1 MQRGSVGAKK
11 LRAGAILFG
20 VLWLLLGCSAV
31 FPQTAQENA
40 WNILQKG
47 LRDQNTN
54 RRAAAVT
61 ALGLIRNDP
70 KAIESAEGAL
80 NDKKPVVRAAAATA
94 LGQMDARSS
103 IPLLKESLADKDNR
117 VFFAAADSLLSW
129 GDPAGYDVY
138 YEILTGERKSGQN
151 WIGEKKRLIAD
162 ERAMVLLALGVG
174 IGFAPYAGY
183 GWMVWEELAK
193 DYGTPVRI
201 NALKKLGNDPDP
213 RIGEALIKAAFDK
226 HWTVRV
232 AALSAIARHGDP
244 SFLGRI
250 IPLMKDKKAP
260 VRFAAAATVLRLSA
274 LVTMEGAAQMAT
286 RQ

>member
-1 MQRGSVGAKK
+1 MVW
-11 LRAGAILFG
+11 F
-20 VLWLLLGCSAV
+20 LLGCSAA

-40 WNILQKG
+40 WNILQNG

-61 ALGLIRNDP
+61 ALGLIRDDP

-80 NDKKPVVRAAAATA
+80 SDKKPIVRAAAATA

-103 IPLLKESLADKDNR
+103 IPVLKEALTDKDNR
-117 VFFAAADSLLSW
+117 VFFAAADSLLSL

-183 GWMVWEELAK
+183 GWMVTQELSK
-193 DYGTPVRI
+193 DYGSPVRV
-201 NALKKLGNDPDP
+201 NALKKLANDPDP

-260 VRFAAAATVLRLSA
+260 VRYTAAATVLRLSV
-274 LVTMEGAAQMAT
+274 LVTVEHATQMAT

>member
-1 MQRGSVGAKK
+1 MRRRIPGTNHVRMGGIF
-11 LRAGAILFG
+11 LGMVWF
-20 VLWLLLGCSAV
+20 LLVCSPV
-31 FPQTAQENA
+31 FPQTAQEHA
-40 WNILQKG
+40 WNILQNG

-54 RRAAAVT
+54 RRAVAVT
-61 ALGLIRNDP
+61 ALGLVRDDP
-70 KAIESAEGAL
+70 KAIEAAEGAL
-80 NDKKPVVRAAAATA
+80 SDKKPVVRAAAATA

-103 IPLLKESLADKDNR
+103 IPALREALADKDNR
-117 VFFAAADSLLSW
+117 VFFAAADSLLSL

-151 WIGEKKRLIAD
+151 WISEKKRLITD

-201 NALKKLGNDPDP
+201 NALKKLGNDPDL

-244 SFLGRI
+244 SVLGRI
-250 IPLMKDKKAP
+250 VPLMKDKKVP
-260 VRFAAAATVLRLSA
+260 VRCTAAATVLRLSA
-274 LVTMEGAAQMAT
+274 LVTTEHAT
-286 RQ
+286 QIATWR

>member
-1 MQRGSVGAKK
+1 MRRGTLGPNHI
-11 LRAGAILFG
+11 RAGGIFLGMVWF
-20 VLWLLLGCSAV
+20 LLGCGAV

-40 WNILQKG
+40 WNTLQKG
-47 LRDQNTN
+47 VRDQNTN

-61 ALGLIRNDP
+61 ALGLIRDDP

-80 NDKKPVVRAAAATA
+80 SDKKPVVRAAAATA

-103 IPLLKESLADKDNR
+103 IPVLKEALADKDNR
-117 VFFAAADSLLSW
+117 VFFAAADSLLSF

-174 IGFAPYAGY
+174 MGFAPYAGY
-183 GWMVWEELAK
+183 GWMVTQELSK
-193 DYGTPVRI
+193 DYGTPVRV

-244 SFLGRI
+244 RFLSRI

-260 VRFAAAATVLRLSA
+260 VRVTAAATVLRLSV
-274 LVTMEGAAQMAT
+274 LVTPEHATQMAT